1 MAVATPLPSQT
12 TFRQS
17 PVIWSPVGVPAG
29 TSTEAH
35 DCPLHAGV
43 WQGLP
48 VAGQSA
54 AVAHAALPPVPVV
67 VVDDDAPPPA
77 LVLDVVAVSPPLP
90 PPPPPPLPPHPDAAE
105 IEAAAP
111 SASAAH
117 FPAIPDRHRLMK
129 PHL

>member
-1 MAVATPLPSQT
+1 MAVAAPLPSQT

-77 LVLDVVAVSPPLP
+77 LVLDVVVVSPPLP
-90 PPPPPPLPPHPDAAE
+90 PPPLPPHPGAAE
-105 IEAAAP
+105 SEAAAP

-117 FPAIPDRHRLMK
+117 FPAIPDRRIMK